1 MINQFGDDIRLTDP
15 HRHKYDS
22 AMAEYLD
29 SGYDY
34 DDATGDVSWHGF
46 VRRFGK
52 RLVHEDDYGFVTVE
66 RYATEA
72 EAIERWETIDA
83 EYGEWLDAN
92 DESDIL

>member
-1 MINQFGDDIRLTDP
+1 MINQFGDDIRLTAP
-15 HRHKYDS
+15 RRHKYDS

-29 SGYDY
+29 SSYDY
-34 DDATGDVSWHGF
+34 DDATGVEWRGF

-52 RLVHEDDYGFVTVE
+52 RLLHTDDQGFVTVE